1 MDMANSQRIGAPRE
15 TVWAAINDTETLR
28 KCIPGC
34 EEIERV
40 SETVM
45 TAKVVL
51 KIGPV
56 KANFKGRVSFENV
69 AAPESLTLAGEGT
82 GGIAGHARGSADV
95 RLEEDGAATVLSY
108 RMKAQIGGKIA
119 QLGSRLINSTAQKLA
134 REFFSRL
141 EAEIVGAEAVSC

>member
-119 QLGSRLINSTAQKLA
+119 QLGSRLIDSTAQKLA